1 MRVRL
6 THEFPLESAHFLPHV
21 PEDHKCRRVHG
32 HGFVVEVH
40 AEGEVDPRLG
50 WLLDYADLRAAFE
63 PLRAALDHR
72 LLNDVP
78 GLENPTSERLAAWIW
93 ERLEPALPQ
102 LVEIVV
108 RETAATRCSYRGD
121 VTRP

>member
-21 PEDHKCRRVHG
+21 PEGHKCRRVHG

-40 AEGEVDPRLG
+40 AEGETDPHSG
-50 WLLDYADLRAAFE
+50 WLLDYADLRSAFE
-63 PLRAALDHR
+63 PVRAALDHR

-78 GLENPTSERLAAWIW
+78 GLENPTSEQLAAWIW
-93 ERLEPALPQ
+93 ERLKPALPQ

-108 RETAATRCSYRGD
+108 RETEATRCSYRGD
-121 VTRP
+121 